1 MRALEQNESLVI
13 FRVGPVSCCASV
25 RDVDSIVM
33 MPSFT
38 PMPKQAPCFAGVFRH
53 RDQTV
58 SVIKLRD
65 KFGLPPLSETQHANA
80 RIILAYTRHGLMGYI
95 VDEVLEVTS
104 NFEYDW
110 SDPPNFVSGNIFDK
124 TLHWGEAL
132 VLSTDFDRL
141 YAMNESEP
149 LKQWMKTNCKEDSEV
164 LTEELLTESVS
175 EENAT
180 SDEST
185 DYKDVLQTN
194 ASESTSVETS
204 FLEMETTVNDIVVQ
218 SEAENTEALISQT
231 GKGDNVVDLDTHR
244 EQSQFSAQSVFEK
257 LSDDSYQA
265 SVAEFP
271 SSDIAETSAETSND
285 VVNDSVSSDESSLQ
299 ESIQLTSEY
308 ETRQSN
314 IANDQ
319 AIVDNNEASVPQA
332 YVVSPDY
339 DTEITPDTVTK
350 RGNVMRWLLL
360 VVVLIVALVTG
371 YFYFHFTGESIN
383 ESISSDNDT
392 KTSGTQTDKIKEFSS
407 AIGAD
412 IGQVQIPEDSPVV
425 DEPKLSTNVVTH
437 QDEIRVESKKTD
449 IDESSSAVNSID
461 GVARLQTKQEANI
474 DDTMADS
481 VDEANSSESAKATT
495 QNQSAPT
502 KRNITGE
509 WQVHTVVTG
518 DTLWDLSK
526 TYLHTPWRYPEL
538 AKWSNIRNPDLIY
551 PGDIVHYQTPE

>member
-149 LKQWMKTNCKEDSEV
+149 LKQWIKTNCKEDSEV

-257 LSDDSYQA
+257 PSDDSYQA

>member
-518 DTLWDLSK
+518 DT
-526 TYLHTPWRYPEL
+526 
-538 AKWSNIRNPDLIY
+538 
-551 PGDIVHYQTPE
+551 